1 MNTPSASSFHALS
14 IPISPQALS
23 ASPMQDDK
31 LQLNTVITQT
41 IFTKRVKRECM
52 ACSTGKFLALL
63 MIYGLTYLMVTH
75 ASPIHSIKNGIS
87 GEKSILKG
95 GIGFKRL
102 LRKPPRL
109 PPRLSPYEKEFL
121 QAWSGYKM
129 YAMGSD
135 ELMPLSKRGGL
146 GATVVDA
153 LDTKMIMKL
162 DDVVKESSS
171 WIEKNLPGSSSKKG
185 QVNLFETAIRVVGG
199 FLSAYHLSK

>member
-1 MNTPSASSFHALS
+1 MGCLGRCVTPYSDLAAF
-14 IPISPQALS
+14 
-23 ASPMQDDK
+23 
-31 LQLNTVITQT
+31 TVIIQT
-41 IFTKRVKRECM
+41 IFVKHVKHECM

-87 GEKSILKG
+87 GEESILKG
-95 GIGFKRL
+95 RIGFKRL

-109 PPRLSPYEKEFL
+109 PPRLSPYEKAFL

-135 ELMPLSKRGGL
+135 KLMPLSKRGIDGL
-146 GATVVDA
+146 GDFGATVVDA

-162 DDVVKESSS
+162 NDVVKESGS

-185 QVNLFETAIRVVGG
+185 QVNLF
-199 FLSAYHLSK
+199 